1 MKGWDEPINVTIK
14 KFKKLPSRKFFKN
27 YGVHK
32 KLYVVRHQ
40 NRGRGGGGQL
50 STYML
55 IKKEREP
62 PRILGTIV
70 TSQE

>member
-1 MKGWDEPINVTIK
+1 MKRWDEPINVTIK
-14 KFKKLPSRKFFKN
+14 KFKKLTSRKFFKN

-40 NRGRGGGGQL
+40 NRGKGGGQL

-62 PRILGTIV
+62 PHILDTIV
-70 TSQE
+70 TP

>member
-32 KLYVVRHQ
+32 KLYVVQHQ
-40 NRGRGGGGQL
+40 NKGKGGGG
-50 STYML
+50 
-55 IKKEREP
+55 
-62 PRILGTIV
+62 TIV
-70 TSQE
+70 NLYAN